1 MIDVGKL
8 AAVLGSGVCS
18 ALPGLHAWSGCDTVS
33 ALASQGKIK
42 ALKLVQAN
50 DLYLQ
55 AFTDLGSSWN
65 VPTDVFNSIQAFT
78 CQLYARNTKIVGANS
93 LRYHMFCAKKGQIE
107 SGQLP
112 PCEDSLMQHTLR
124 ANYQAAI
131 WRRSLENLPDVPA
144 PSAGHG
150 WELDDGGSLKI
161 RWMAGLPAPDVVL
174 NLISCTCRRTC
185 RPSDCSCILNGL
197 KCTVVCKLQGCS
209 NMVQD
214 DAIVARSMLCALDD

>member
-1 MIDVGKL
+1 
-8 AAVLGSGVCS
+8 
-18 ALPGLHAWSGCDTVS
+18 
-33 ALASQGKIK
+33 
-42 ALKLVQAN
+42 
-50 DLYLQ
+50 
-55 AFTDLGSSWN
+55 
-65 VPTDVFNSIQAFT
+65 
-78 CQLYARNTKIVGANS
+78 
-93 LRYHMFCAKKGQIE
+93 MFCAKKGQIE

-150 WELDDGGSLKI
+150 WELDDGVRSKSDGWRVYQLQC
-161 RWMAGLPAPDVVL
+161 RLD
-174 NLISCTCRRTC
+174 LISCTCRRTC

-214 DAIVARSMLCALDD
+214 DAIVAQDANDSDGDSDD

>member
-1 MIDVGKL
+1 
-8 AAVLGSGVCS
+8 
-18 ALPGLHAWSGCDTVS
+18 
-33 ALASQGKIK
+33 
-42 ALKLVQAN
+42 
-50 DLYLQ
+50 
-55 AFTDLGSSWN
+55 
-65 VPTDVFNSIQAFT
+65 
-78 CQLYARNTKIVGANS
+78 
-93 LRYHMFCAKKGQIE
+93 MFCAKKGQIE

-150 WELDDGGSLKI
+150 WELDDGGSLKNPMDGGSTSS
-161 RWMAGLPAPDVVL
+161 RCLESHLMHMQKDVSTV
-174 NLISCTCRRTC
+174 R
-185 RPSDCSCILNGL
+185 CSCILNGL

-214 DAIVARSMLCALDD
+214 DAIVAQDANDSDGDSDD

>member
-1 MIDVGKL
+1 MICIFKHSQIWDLRGMYQQTSSIAFRPSRVSCTPGTRRSS
-8 AAVLGSGVCS
+8 VLI
-18 ALPGLHAWSGCDTVS
+18 P
-33 ALASQGKIK
+33 
-42 ALKLVQAN
+42 
-50 DLYLQ
+50 
-55 AFTDLGSSWN
+55 
-65 VPTDVFNSIQAFT
+65 
-78 CQLYARNTKIVGANS
+78 

-150 WELDDGGSLKI
+150 WELDDGGTLKI

-197 KCTVVCKLQGCS
+197 KCTVVWEAAGMLQHGA
-209 NMVQD
+209 D
-214 DAIVARSMLCALDD
+214 DAIVAQDANDSDGDSDD

>member
-124 ANYQAAI
+124 PTIRRLSGDAA
-131 WRRSLENLPDVPA
+131 
-144 PSAGHG
+144 
-150 WELDDGGSLKI
+150 LKTCQTSQHHQQD
-161 RWMAGLPAPDVVL
+161 MAGNSMMAVR
-174 NLISCTCRRTC
+174 SK
-185 RPSDCSCILNGL
+185 SDGWR
-197 KCTVVCKLQGCS
+197 VYQLQMS
-209 NMVQD
+209 
-214 DAIVARSMLCALDD
+214 S

>member
-1 MIDVGKL
+1 MICIFKHSQIWDLRGMYQQTSSIAFRPSRV
-8 AAVLGSGVCS
+8 SCT
-18 ALPGLHAWSGCDTVS
+18 PGT
-33 ALASQGKIK
+33 
-42 ALKLVQAN
+42 
-50 DLYLQ
+50 
-55 AFTDLGSSWN
+55 
-65 VPTDVFNSIQAFT
+65 
-78 CQLYARNTKIVGANS
+78 RKIVGANS

-214 DAIVARSMLCALDD
+214 DAIVAQDANDSDGDSDD

>member
-1 MIDVGKL
+1 
-8 AAVLGSGVCS
+8 
-18 ALPGLHAWSGCDTVS
+18 
-33 ALASQGKIK
+33 
-42 ALKLVQAN
+42 
-50 DLYLQ
+50 
-55 AFTDLGSSWN
+55 
-65 VPTDVFNSIQAFT
+65 
-78 CQLYARNTKIVGANS
+78 
-93 LRYHMFCAKKGQIE
+93 
-107 SGQLP
+107 
-112 PCEDSLMQHTLR
+112 MQHTLR

-150 WELDDGGSLKI
+150 WELGDGGSLKI

-214 DAIVARSMLCALDD
+214 DAIVAQDANDSDGDSDD